1 MNARQSIAPAPQ
13 PQRMEPAFSQP
24 SSFDAAV
31 QAYQTNYTEYKL
43 TGNAAFKIAYEN
55 AQTWI
60 ETHLARLRE
69 QSEKNNQVVGTF
81 VQQYEKTNPE
91 LVGLQKEMKSIRTEG
106 PRLEDKYETE
116 KRIYEQAPP
125 DMTSVY
131 VKGVIAAALLGIGAA
146 VAVL

>member
-1 MNARQSIAPAPQ
+1 MNARQLVAPAPE
-13 PQRMEPAFSQP
+13 PQRMEPAFSHP

-31 QAYQTNYTEYKL
+31 QAYQKNYTEYKL

-60 ETHLARLRE
+60 QTYLNRLRE
-69 QSEKNNQVVGTF
+69 QAEKNNQVVSTF

-91 LVGLQKEMKSIRTEG
+91 LVGLQNEMKSIRKEG

-116 KRIYEQAPP
+116 KRIYQETPP
-125 DMTSVY
+125 DMSSVY
-131 VKGVIAAALLGIGAA
+131 IKGVIAAALLGIGAA
-146 VAVL
+146 VVVL

>member
-1 MNARQSIAPAPQ
+1 
-13 PQRMEPAFSQP
+13 MEPAFSQP

-69 QSEKNNQVVGTF
+69 QAEKNNQVVGTF